1 MSYQNAYQGIQGNQM
16 NKQSRHLI
24 QYNSNVSP
32 SDPLGLQ
39 GMKYTILESTN
50 NSQIYNQQIQDN
62 MNYGIQMNQNQ
73 RNTAPSRQQNIQNKI
88 VHQQTYMKQ
97 NIPSQYQQLLQPQ
110 LIQQQQMNPQYQPN
124 YQNQKVQMPPGG
136 YPSQDPSKKIQIP
149 YNKKDEHFVNR
160 PIYPIRKSPSY
171 PLTIQPTLNQ
181 QKQIKNIT
189 NNQKLDKGNKNENN
203 KINSNPKASLKQSGG
218 GISGSKI
225 SDKKLSMIQEIE
237 NEKDKKNDKD
247 IKKSGLTLQK
257 SQMSNK
263 TNKLKESQIEKKNNP
278 GTVLSDNITENDSQN
293 NIIQKSISQSVNPD
307 FDANLSHLP
316 TIFSIMRGNSQPLPP
331 MKINKYGK

>member
-16 NKQSRHLI
+16 YKQSRQLI

-39 GMKYTILESTN
+39 GMNYTILESTN
-50 NSQIYNQQIQDN
+50 NSKVYNQPTQNN
-62 MNYGIQMNQNQ
+62 MNYGILMNQNQ
-73 RNTAPSRQQNIQNKI
+73 RNTAPGQQNMQNKI

-97 NIPSQYQQLLQPQ
+97 NIPPQYQQLLQPQ
-110 LIQQQQMNPQYQPN
+110 IIQQQQINQQYQPN

-136 YPSQDPSKKIQIP
+136 YPFQDPSKKIQIP
-149 YNKKDEHFVNR
+149 YNQKDEHFVNR

-171 PLTIQPTLNQ
+171 PLTIQPILNQ

-189 NNQKLDKGNKNENN
+189 KNQKLDKEIKNENN
-203 KINSNPKASLKQSGG
+203 KINTNPKASLKQSGG

-225 SDKKLSMIQEIE
+225 SDKKLSKIQEIE
-237 NEKDKKNDKD
+237 NEKEKKNDVD
-247 IKKSGLTLQK
+247 IIKSGLTLQK

-263 TNKLKESQIEKKNNP
+263 TNKLKESQNKVKNNP
-278 GTVLSDNITENDSQN
+278 ETVLSDNNFENISQN
-293 NIIQKSISQSVNPD
+293 NTIQKSISQSVNSD

-331 MKINKYGK
+331 MKINKYDK